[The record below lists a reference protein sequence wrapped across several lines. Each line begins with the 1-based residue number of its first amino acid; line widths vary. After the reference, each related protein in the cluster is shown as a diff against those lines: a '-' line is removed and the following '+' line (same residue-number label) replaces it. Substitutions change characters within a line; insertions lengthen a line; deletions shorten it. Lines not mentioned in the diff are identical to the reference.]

1 MNDRKLA
8 EAGYAMEEGV
18 LSAESVALLREE
30 ISRLVPSRNRAGGFR
45 NAAGKSA
52 VLRSLSDDGPPA
64 LLARALLGSSARPVK
79 VTVFDKTPAAN
90 WKVPWHQDLTIAVRE
105 RRDAEGFGPWTV
117 KDGVPHVQPPVEI
130 LSGMLSIRVHL
141 DDTPESNG
149 ALRVIPGSHLLGR
162 LSGSEASSLKDTLGE
177 AVCAVSQGG
186 MMAMRPL
193 LLHASSAARE
203 GRHRRVIHIEYAAA
217 PLPFGLD
224 WAF

>member
-8 EAGYAMEEGV
+8 ETGYVIEEGA

-30 ISRLVPSRNRAGGFR
+30 ISRLVPSGHHAGGLR
-45 NAAGKSA
+45 NAARKSA
-52 VLRSLSDDGPPA
+52 VLRSLANDGPPA
-64 LLARALLGSSARPVK
+64 LLARAFLGSSARPVK

-90 WKVPWHQDLTIAVRE
+90 WKVPWHQDLTIAIRE

-130 LSGMLSIRVHL
+130 LSEMLSIRVHL

-203 GRHRRVIHIEYAAA
+203 GRHRRVIHTEYAAVL
-217 PLPFGLD
+217 LPFGLEWD
-224 WAF
+224 F